1 VQAPILIKYFKQAMV
16 EKRLLAVFIVACA
29 LGIAVVL
36 DLFQLHVHSVI
47 PCLCSLP
54 TESST
59 ECLQLETAFVQ
70 GD

>member
-1 VQAPILIKYFKQAMV
+1 LTEAVV
-16 EKRLLAVFIVACA
+16 EKHLFAVFIVTCA
-29 LGIAVVL
+29 VGLAILL

-47 PCLCSLP
+47 PRHCSLP

-59 ECLQLETAFVQ
+59 EGLQSETAFVQ